1 MRIHILPIVMLFS
14 IGIMACSTTNTMQ
27 NNNLN
32 SGTSLV
38 ESEET
43 TSALVDKRVDRTDL
57 SELFWAR
64 QDSAKMQ
71 FTQPDVDFMAGMI
84 GHHAQALIMSSMA
97 SVNNASPSV
106 VTLTKRIINAQKDE
120 IGIMQRWLHDRNQMV
135 PKVTIDGLQ
144 LIIEAGSEPSL
155 VFDSAQVAHAVK
167 HFNKHG
173 SYMDN
178 NHYQM
183 MHGSEMS
190 HEGMEHGTMDH
201 GDTEMNHEGM
211 EHGTMDHGDTE
222 MSHEG
227 MDHGTMD
234 HGGTDMS
241 HEGMGHGTMDHGTM
255 DHGGTEMSHE
265 GMDHS
270 GMHDHSSMPGMLTQ
284 KQLEELALAKGT
296 EFDRLFLTY
305 MIQHHTG
312 AIIMVKDLVETDGA
326 AQEVQIGKLAGE
338 INVDQK
344 TEIERMRL
352 MLMEVVGLSN

>member
-1 MRIHILPIVMLFS
+1 MRIHLHTTVMLFS
-14 IGIMACSTTNTMQ
+14 ISFMACSTTNNMQ
-27 NNNLN
+27 NNDLN
-32 SGTSLV
+32 SAISLV

-43 TSALVDKRVDRTDL
+43 TSTLVDKRVDRTDL

-120 IGIMQRWLHDRNQMV
+120 IGIMQRWLHERNQMV
-135 PKVTIDGLQ
+135 PQVIIDGLQ
-144 LIIEAGSEPSL
+144 LIIEPGSEPSL

-178 NHYQM
+178 NHYKM
-183 MHGSEMS
+183 MHGSK
-190 HEGMEHGTMDH
+190 
-201 GDTEMNHEGM
+201 
-211 EHGTMDHGDTE
+211 

-227 MDHGTMD
+227 MDHGTMK
-234 HGGTDMS
+234 HGDNGMS
-241 HEGMGHGTMDHGTM
+241 HEGI
-255 DHGGTEMSHE
+255 
-265 GMDHS
+265 DHS
-270 GMHDHSSMPGMLTQ
+270 GMHDHSNMPGMLSQ
-284 KQLEELALAKGT
+284 RQLEELALAKGT
-296 EFDRLFLTY
+296 AFDRLFLTY

-326 AQEVQIGKLAGE
+326 AQELQIGELAGE
-338 INVDQK
+338 INVDQQ

-352 MLMEVVGLSN
+352 MLMEVVGLND

>member
-1 MRIHILPIVMLFS
+1 MRFHILPIVMLFS

-135 PKVTIDGLQ
+135 PQVTIDGLQ

-190 HEGMEHGTMDH
+190 HEGMDHGTMDH
-201 GDTEMNHEGM
+201 GGTEMNHEGM
-211 EHGTMDHGDTE
+211 DHGTMDHGDTE

-227 MDHGTMD
+227 
-234 HGGTDMS
+234 
-241 HEGMGHGTMDHGTM
+241 MDHGTM

>member
-1 MRIHILPIVMLFS
+1 MRIHILPAVMLFS
-14 IGIMACSTTNTMQ
+14 IGIMACSTTNNMQ
-27 NNNLN
+27 NNDLN
-32 SGTSLV
+32 SASSLV
-38 ESEET
+38 ESEVT
-43 TSALVDKRVDRTDL
+43 TSTLVDKRVGRTDL

-120 IGIMQRWLHDRNQMV
+120 IGIMQRWLHDRKQMV
-135 PKVTIDGLQ
+135 PQVTIDGLQ
-144 LIIEAGSEPSL
+144 LIIEPGSEPSL

-190 HEGMEHGTMDH
+190 HEGMNHGTM
-201 GDTEMNHEGM
+201 
-211 EHGTMDHGDTE
+211 EHGESE

-227 MDHGTMD
+227 MDHGTME
-234 HGGTDMS
+234 HGES
-241 HEGMGHGTMDHGTM
+241 
-255 DHGGTEMSHE
+255 EMSHE

>member
-135 PKVTIDGLQ
+135 PQVTIDGLQ

-190 HEGMEHGTMDH
+190 HEGMDHGTIEHGDTEMNHEGMDHGTMDH
-201 GDTEMNHEGM
+201 GGTEMNHEGM
-211 EHGTMDHGDTE
+211 EHGTMDHGGTE
-222 MSHEG
+222 MNHEG
-227 MDHGTMD
+227 MEHGTMD
-234 HGGTDMS
+234 HSDTEMN
-241 HEGMGHGTMDHGTM
+241 HEGM
-255 DHGGTEMSHE
+255 
-265 GMDHS
+265 
-270 GMHDHSSMPGMLTQ
+270 
-284 KQLEELALAKGT
+284 
-296 EFDRLFLTY
+296 
-305 MIQHHTG
+305 
-312 AIIMVKDLVETDGA
+312 
-326 AQEVQIGKLAGE
+326 
-338 INVDQK
+338 
-344 TEIERMRL
+344 
-352 MLMEVVGLSN
+352 

>member
-135 PKVTIDGLQ
+135 PQVTIDGLQ
-144 LIIEAGSEPSL
+144 LFIEAGSEPSL

-183 MHGSEMS
+183 MHGSEM
-190 HEGMEHGTMDH
+190 
-201 GDTEMNHEGM
+201 N
-211 EHGTMDHGDTE
+211 
-222 MSHEG
+222 HEG
-227 MDHGTMD
+227 MDHGTM
-234 HGGTDMS
+234 
-241 HEGMGHGTMDHGTM
+241 EHGT
-255 DHGGTEMSHE
+255 
-265 GMDHS
+265 MDHS

>member
-27 NNNLN
+27 NTNLN
-32 SGTSLV
+32 SATSLV

-135 PKVTIDGLQ
+135 PQVTIDGLQ
-144 LIIEAGSEPSL
+144 LFIEAGSEPSL

-190 HEGMEHGTMDH
+190 HEGMDHGT
-201 GDTEMNHEGM
+201 M
-211 EHGTMDHGDTE
+211 EHGT
-222 MSHEG
+222 
-227 MDHGTMD
+227 
-234 HGGTDMS
+234 
-241 HEGMGHGTMDHGTM
+241 
-255 DHGGTEMSHE
+255 
-265 GMDHS
+265 MDHS

>member
-1 MRIHILPIVMLFS
+1 MRIHILPVVILFS
-14 IGIMACSTTNTMQ
+14 IGITACSTTNTMQ

-32 SGTSLV
+32 SAPSLT
-38 ESEET
+38 ESEEN
-43 TSALVDKRVDRTDL
+43 TSTLVDKRVGRTDL

-135 PKVTIDGLQ
+135 PQVTIDGLE
-144 LIIEAGSEPSL
+144 LIIEPGSEPSL

-178 NHYQM
+178 DHYQM
-183 MHGSEMS
+183 EHGS
-190 HEGMEHGTMDH
+190 
-201 GDTEMNHEGM
+201 EMNHEGM
-211 EHGTMDHGDTE
+211 KHGTMDHGDTE

-227 MDHGTMD
+227 MEHGTMNHEGMKHGTMD
-234 HGGTDMS
+234 HGD
-241 HEGMGHGTMDHGTM
+241 
-255 DHGGTEMSHE
+255 TEMSHE

-326 AQEVQIGKLAGE
+326 AQEIQIGKLAGE

>member
-1 MRIHILPIVMLFS
+1 MRTHSLPVAMLFS
-14 IGIMACSTTNTMQ
+14 IGIMACSTTNNMQ
-27 NNNLN
+27 NNDLN
-32 SGTSLV
+32 SETSMV
-38 ESEET
+38 ESSDI
-43 TSALVDKRVDRTDL
+43 TSKLVDKRMNRTDL
-57 SELFWAR
+57 SEIFWAR

-84 GHHAQALIMSSMA
+84 GHHAQALIMSSRA

-120 IGIMQRWLHDRNQMV
+120 IGIMQRWLHDRNQIV
-135 PKVTIDGLQ
+135 PQVTVDGLQ
-144 LIIEAGSEPSL
+144 LIIEPGNKPSL

-183 MHGSEMS
+183 MNGN
-190 HEGMEHGTMDH
+190 
-201 GDTEMNHEGM
+201 EMN
-211 EHGTMDHGDTE
+211 
-222 MSHEG
+222 HEG
-227 MDHGTMD
+227 MDHGTMA
-234 HGGTDMS
+234 HN
-241 HEGMGHGTMDHGTM
+241 TMEQGDN
-255 DHGGTEMSHE
+255 EMSQE

-270 GMHDHSSMPGMLTQ
+270 VMDNHSGMPGMLTQ
-284 KQLEELALAKGT
+284 RQLEELALAKGT

-326 AQEVQIGKLAGE
+326 AQELQIGELAGE

-352 MLMEVVGLSN
+352 MLMEVVGLND

>member
-1 MRIHILPIVMLFS
+1 MRTHFLPVVMLFL
-14 IGIMACSTTNTMQ
+14 IGIMACSSTNNMQ
-27 NNNLN
+27 NNVLN
-32 SGTSLV
+32 SATSLV
-38 ESEET
+38 ESGDT
-43 TSALVDKRVDRTDL
+43 TSTLVDKRVNRTDL

-135 PKVTIDGLQ
+135 PQVTIDGLQ
-144 LIIEAGSEPSL
+144 LIIEPGSEPSL

-167 HFNKHG
+167 HFDKHG

-183 MHGSEMS
+183 MHGSK
-190 HEGMEHGTMDH
+190 
-201 GDTEMNHEGM
+201 
-211 EHGTMDHGDTE
+211 

-227 MDHGTMD
+227 MDHGTMEHSTME
-234 HGGTDMS
+234 HGDNEMNHEDMN
-241 HEGMGHGTMDHGTM
+241 
-255 DHGGTEMSHE
+255 
-265 GMDHS
+265 
-270 GMHDHSSMPGMLTQ
+270 HSSMPGMLTQ

-305 MIQHHTG
+305 MIQHHIG

-326 AQEVQIGKLAGE
+326 AQELQIGELAGE

-352 MLMEVVGLSN
+352 MLIEIVELND

>member
-1 MRIHILPIVMLFS
+1 MRIHILPAVMLLS
-14 IGIMACSTTNTMQ
+14 IGIMACSTTNNMQ
-27 NNNLN
+27 NNEIN
-32 SGTSLV
+32 SATSLV
-38 ESEET
+38 ESEKT
-43 TSALVDKRVDRTDL
+43 TSTLVDKRVGRTDL

-71 FTQPDVDFMAGMI
+71 FTQPDIDFMAGMI

-120 IGIMQRWLHDRNQMV
+120 IGIMQRWLHDRDQMV
-135 PKVTIDGLQ
+135 PQVTIDGLQ
-144 LIIEAGSEPSL
+144 LIIEPGSEPSL

-178 NHYQM
+178 SHYQM

-190 HEGMEHGTMDH
+190 HEGMDH
-201 GDTEMNHEGM
+201 STM
-211 EHGTMDHGDTE
+211 EHGNN
-222 MSHEG
+222 
-227 MDHGTMD
+227 
-234 HGGTDMS
+234 
-241 HEGMGHGTMDHGTM
+241 
-255 DHGGTEMSHE
+255 EMSHE

>member
-135 PKVTIDGLQ
+135 PQVTIDGLQ
-144 LIIEAGSEPSL
+144 LFIEAGSEPSL

-183 MHGSEMS
+183 MHGSEM
-190 HEGMEHGTMDH
+190 
-201 GDTEMNHEGM
+201 N
-211 EHGTMDHGDTE
+211 
-222 MSHEG
+222 HEG
-227 MDHGTMD
+227 MDHGTM
-234 HGGTDMS
+234 
-241 HEGMGHGTMDHGTM
+241 EHGTM
-255 DHGGTEMSHE
+255 DHGGTEMNHE
-265 GMDHS
+265 GMDHGTMDHS

-296 EFDRLFLTY
+296 EFDRLFLTF

>member
-1 MRIHILPIVMLFS
+1 MRIHILPAVMLFS
-14 IGIMACSTTNTMQ
+14 IGIMACSTTNNMQ
-27 NNNLN
+27 NNDLN
-32 SGTSLV
+32 SASSLV
-38 ESEET
+38 ESEVT
-43 TSALVDKRVDRTDL
+43 TSTLVDKRVGRTDL

-120 IGIMQRWLHDRNQMV
+120 IGIMQRWLHDRKQMV
-135 PKVTIDGLQ
+135 PQVTIDGLQ

-190 HEGMEHGTMDH
+190 HEGMDHGTIEH

-211 EHGTMDHGDTE
+211 EHGTMDHGD
-222 MSHEG
+222 
-227 MDHGTMD
+227 
-234 HGGTDMS
+234 
-241 HEGMGHGTMDHGTM
+241 
-255 DHGGTEMSHE
+255 TEMSHE

>member
-1 MRIHILPIVMLFS
+1 MRIHFLPIVMLFS

-135 PKVTIDGLQ
+135 PQVTIDGLQ

-183 MHGSEMS
+183 MHGSEM
-190 HEGMEHGTMDH
+190 
-201 GDTEMNHEGM
+201 N
-211 EHGTMDHGDTE
+211 
-222 MSHEG
+222 HEG
-227 MDHGTMD
+227 MDHGTM
-234 HGGTDMS
+234 
-241 HEGMGHGTMDHGTM
+241 EHGT
-255 DHGGTEMSHE
+255 
-265 GMDHS
+265 MDHS

>member
-135 PKVTIDGLQ
+135 PQVTIDGLQ
-144 LIIEAGSEPSL
+144 LFIEAGSEPSL

-211 EHGTMDHGDTE
+211 
-222 MSHEG
+222 
-227 MDHGTMD
+227 DHGTM
-234 HGGTDMS
+234 
-241 HEGMGHGTMDHGTM
+241 EHGTM
-255 DHGGTEMSHE
+255 DHGGTEMNHE
-265 GMDHS
+265 GMEHGTMDHS
-270 GMHDHSSMPGMLTQ
+270 GMHDHSSMPGILTQ
-284 KQLEELALAKGT
+284 KQLEELALEKGT

>member
-135 PKVTIDGLQ
+135 PQVTIDGLQ

-190 HEGMEHGTMDH
+190 HEGMDHGTIEH

-211 EHGTMDHGDTE
+211 
-222 MSHEG
+222 
-227 MDHGTMD
+227 D
-234 HGGTDMS
+234 HGGTEMN
-241 HEGMGHGTMDHGTM
+241 HEGMEHGTM

>member
-1 MRIHILPIVMLFS
+1 MRIHILPAVMLLS
-14 IGIMACSTTNTMQ
+14 IGIMACSTTNNMQ
-27 NNNLN
+27 NNEIN
-32 SGTSLV
+32 SATSLV
-38 ESEET
+38 ESEKT
-43 TSALVDKRVDRTDL
+43 TSTLVDKRVGRTDL

-97 SVNNASPSV
+97 SVNYASPSV

-135 PKVTIDGLQ
+135 PQVTIDGLQ
-144 LIIEAGSEPSL
+144 LIIEPGSEPSL

-178 NHYQM
+178 SHYQM

-190 HEGMEHGTMDH
+190 HEGMDH
-201 GDTEMNHEGM
+201 STM
-211 EHGTMDHGDTE
+211 EHGNN
-222 MSHEG
+222 
-227 MDHGTMD
+227 
-234 HGGTDMS
+234 
-241 HEGMGHGTMDHGTM
+241 
-255 DHGGTEMSHE
+255 EMSHE

-270 GMHDHSSMPGMLTQ
+270 GMHDHSNMPGMLTQ

>member
-1 MRIHILPIVMLFS
+1 MRIHILPAVMLFS
-14 IGIMACSTTNTMQ
+14 IGIMACSTTNNMQ
-27 NNNLN
+27 NNDLN
-32 SGTSLV
+32 SASSLV
-38 ESEET
+38 ESEVT
-43 TSALVDKRVDRTDL
+43 TSTLVDKRVGRTDL

-97 SVNNASPSV
+97 SVNNASPSI

-120 IGIMQRWLHDRNQMV
+120 IGIMQRWLHDRKQMV
-135 PKVTIDGLQ
+135 PQVTIDGLQ
-144 LIIEAGSEPSL
+144 LIIEPGSEPSL

-183 MHGSEMS
+183 MHGS
-190 HEGMEHGTMDH
+190 
-201 GDTEMNHEGM
+201 
-211 EHGTMDHGDTE
+211 
-222 MSHEG
+222 
-227 MDHGTMD
+227 
-234 HGGTDMS
+234 
-241 HEGMGHGTMDHGTM
+241 
-255 DHGGTEMSHE
+255 EMSHE